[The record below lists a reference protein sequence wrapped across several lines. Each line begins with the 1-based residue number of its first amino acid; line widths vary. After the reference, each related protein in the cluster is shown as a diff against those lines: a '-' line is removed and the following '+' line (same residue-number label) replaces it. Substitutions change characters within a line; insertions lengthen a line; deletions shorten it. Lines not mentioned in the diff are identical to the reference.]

1 MQSPQKLL
9 PVCHTS
15 CNFTIFFNLDLVEK
29 RLYKMAF
36 LVEMSVNG
44 LGMTICPSGGNNS
57 FTSLLVKRIDKTAA
71 VIALIGWNC
80 CVMIPY

>member
-36 LVEMSVNG
+36 LAEMSVDG
-44 LGMTICPSGGNNS
+44 TGMTIRPFGGNNC
-57 FTSLLVKRIDKTAA
+57 FTSLMVKRIDETPA
-71 VIALIGWNC
+71 VIPLIGWNC